1 MSGNAEKTK
10 FSIRVDTEL
19 LELADAYI
27 RDSTVQN
34 LSLIH
39 ILCSHYRKDGAIQV
53 EICKKRDEIWA

>member
-1 MSGNAEKTK
+1 MSGNTEKTK

-27 RDSTVQN
+27 

-39 ILCSHYRKDGAIQV
+39 IFPLKNNFIFFKSG
-53 EICKKRDEIWA
+53 